1 MKRAVALFLLS
12 VPAVLADN
20 QKTEKKALEQQAKT
34 FVKEA
39 KDLEKAGRLL
49 DARARYANSQSFTD
63 SKEATEAI
71 KRIDAEIRKRT
82 KDTLRTAHQLYD
94 HGKFRPAADALEE
107 AAKLTGSN
115 SVFSFDLALCY
126 RRLGDMPSALEHLD
140 QAATGT
146 ADPKRKLKIRQMRT
160 TLVTGEQVSTIKN
173 DERDRLNKINQLIE
187 DIGFEASLDEGPPVL
202 QPKTDVA
209 TNVANR
215 SSVSPV
221 VASVHKTAART
232 ASLCQALNVS
242 NGSVAQSSAIVFDLA
257 NCAEDNDR
265 LADAARLLTRYLEMV
280 PGAADA
286 DRVRLRIARLG
297 EMVALPGQKGVLVRS
312 LSASA
317 SRALEARKYQVAL
330 ENFQKAAAA
339 APDFAPAEWKLA
351 LMYEAMGN
359 VEQARVHFGLYRQLE
374 SNPASQQEADLHLD
388 TLEVKRTKY
397 DEEVDAASEILSD
410 LFNRAMNLTFNGLE
424 DRASQYKQRAKER
437 ARQAAKHKV
446 RVVGGFTVP
455 FAFAQQQLA
464 EAGEHLASA
473 LVLFPL
479 GAEANQLMGLVLLQ
493 ANDGR
498 SSMRSFDVVAAQ
510 NLPVAFYAEMRGRHQ
525 DHAVKCELSRDGL
538 RLVYLSSYDKNA
550 KPTAPAKQAGED
562 GLGDL
567 VVDPTAERGQ
577 DFESLIIRA
586 DEIKSIST
594 KNGHL
599 QLKLAKEELTLAP
612 IYLPA
617 FPPADGPAGR
627 RFGNNYTRLFVRYPG
642 LEESKLG
649 AEGLT
654 GFEKV
659 KLSYDIV
666 NAAFNISTSL
676 NPLGA
681 IGVLQSFVQIT
692 RELQSVAKSLHVT
705 FAGWVRTIED
715 QQELQSGN
723 MFKLIPTE
731 TAALSFVEEIK

>member
-1 MKRAVALFLLS
+1 M
-12 VPAVLADN
+12 
-20 QKTEKKALEQQAKT
+20 
-34 FVKEA
+34 
-39 KDLEKAGRLL
+39 
-49 DARARYANSQSFTD
+49 
-63 SKEATEAI
+63 
-71 KRIDAEIRKRT
+71 
-82 KDTLRTAHQLYD
+82 
-94 HGKFRPAADALEE
+94 
-107 AAKLTGSN
+107 
-115 SVFSFDLALCY
+115 
-126 RRLGDMPSALEHLD
+126 
-140 QAATGT
+140 GT
-146 ADPKRKLKIRQMRT
+146 ADPKRKLKIKQLRT
-160 TLVTGEQVSTIKN
+160 ALVTGEQVSAAKN
-173 DERDRLNKINQLIE
+173 DERDRINKINQMIE
-187 DIGFEASLDEGPPVL
+187 DIGFEASVDEGQPSL
-202 QPKTDVA
+202 QPKTETA
-209 TNVANR
+209 TSIAYRSNVP
-215 SSVSPV
+215 PV
-221 VASVHKTAART
+221 TAGGHKAAART
-232 ASLCQALNVS
+232 ANLCQVLTALN
-242 NGSVAQSSAIVFDLA
+242 GPAAQSAAVVFDLA

-265 LADAARLLTRYLEMV
+265 LVDAARLLSRYLEIV
-280 PGAADA
+280 PDAADA

-297 EMVALPGQKGVLVRS
+297 EMAALPGQKGVLVRS

-317 SRALEARKYQVAL
+317 SRALEARRYEVAL

-339 APDFAPAEWKLA
+339 APEFAPTEWKLA

-359 VEQARVHFGLYRQLE
+359 VEKARVHFGLYRQLE
-374 SNPASQQEADLHLD
+374 SNPTSQQEADLHLN
-388 TLEVKRTKY
+388 TLEVKRSKY

-455 FAFAQQQLA
+455 FAYAQQQLA
-464 EAGEHLASA
+464 EAGDHLASA

-510 NLPVAFYAEMRGRHQ
+510 SLPVAFYAEMRGRHQ
-525 DHAVKCELSRDGL
+525 DHAVKCELTRDGL
-538 RLVYLSSYDKNA
+538 RLIYLSSYDKNA

-567 VVDPTAERGQ
+567 VIDASAERRQ
-577 DFESLIIRA
+577 DFESLTIRA
-586 DEIKSIST
+586 DEIKSIGT

-654 GFEKV
+654 GYEKV
-659 KLSYDIV
+659 KLGYDMA
-666 NAAFNISTSL
+666 NAALNITTSL
-676 NPLGA
+676 NPIGA
-681 IGVLQSFVQIT
+681 IGALQSFVQIT
-692 RELQSVAKSLHVT
+692 REVQGVAKSLHVT
-705 FAGWVRTIED
+705 FAGWLRTIED

-723 MFKLIPTE
+723 TFKLIPTE
-731 TAALSFVEEIK
+731 SAALSFVEEIK